1 MNSRIYINARFLT
14 QRLTGVQRFAYEI
27 SKNLSVILKDRVV
40 LIIPKSSKI
49 LSCYKHD
56 FIIKRVGVNKGH
68 IWEQIDLFIFL
79 KNKGNPLLLNLTKGT
94 RDGSP
99 KTYNKRFAGLRQRPF
114 PAPLYRSQSVACNW

>member
-40 LIIPKSSKI
+40 LIAPKSSKI

-56 FIIKRVGVNKGH
+56 FIIPFVSSVDPSLT
-68 IWEQIDLFIFL
+68 IIISSIYSTWYFI
-79 KNKGNPLLLNLTKGT
+79 
-94 RDGSP
+94 
-99 KTYNKRFAGLRQRPF
+99 
-114 PAPLYRSQSVACNW
+114 LY